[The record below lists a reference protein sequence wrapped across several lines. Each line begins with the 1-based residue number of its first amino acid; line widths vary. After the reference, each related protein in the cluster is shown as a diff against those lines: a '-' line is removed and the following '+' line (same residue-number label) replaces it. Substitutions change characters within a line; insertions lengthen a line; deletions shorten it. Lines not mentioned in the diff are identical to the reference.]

1 MRQEHWRQPLDL
13 VEFLNE
19 VVGSVTDDATK
30 KPQMALVLR
39 LSKSTP
45 FKLYQKKKK
54 SKGLFK
60 QKIFYYCCVRTDYNK
75 LEIKE

>member
-54 SKGLFK
+54 KAKGYLSKRFFIIVVSEQITTSLK
-60 QKIFYYCCVRTDYNK
+60 
-75 LEIKE
+75 